1 MSCAVFGCAP
11 FPKDWSSI
19 DLKNVEASYQN
30 DKGGLHD
37 FSISFRKGEHIGIVG
52 ASGAGKSTFA
62 KVLMGVQP
70 IQSGSYT
77 NVGVPY
83 ADIAPA
89 EASNAMSMV
98 LQDSELFNASLAEN
112 IAAMRE
118 VSQERIRESIRIAG
132 LDSVVEKLSD
142 GIETV
147 IGEKGYRLSG
157 GERQRLGIAR
167 AICKNP
173 DILVFDEATSALD
186 GELEAKIHE
195 TLLNELGDKTLIII
209 AHRLSTVRSVDRIVV
224 LENGCVVEEGSP
236 EQLIRDSSSR
246 FAQMWRLQQG

>member
-1 MSCAVFGCAP
+1 M
-11 FPKDWSSI
+11 W
-19 DLKNVEASYQN
+19 
-30 DKGGLHD
+30 
-37 FSISFRKGEHIGIVG
+37 

-77 NVGVPY
+77 
-83 ADIAPA
+83 
-89 EASNAMSMV
+89 
-98 LQDSELFNASLAEN
+98 
-112 IAAMRE
+112 
-118 VSQERIRESIRIAG
+118 IAG

-195 TLLNELGDKTLIII
+195 TLLTELGDKTLIII
-209 AHRLSTVRSVDRIVV
+209 AHRLSTVRSVDRIIV
-224 LENGCVVEEGSP
+224 LENGSVVEEGPP
-236 EQLIRDSSSR
+236 EELIRDSSSR